1 METVENIATVIGLI
15 TASIALITLVIGY
28 VRSLSKIK
36 DGMKALLRNN
46 IEHCY
51 YKNLEKKTLRE
62 YERKN
67 LDSLYGAYHDVL
79 KGNSFASDLYEQMR
93 DWTIIR

>member
-46 IEHCY
+46 I
-51 YKNLEKKTLRE
+51 
-62 YERKN
+62 
-67 LDSLYGAYHDVL
+67 
-79 KGNSFASDLYEQMR
+79 
-93 DWTIIR
+93 